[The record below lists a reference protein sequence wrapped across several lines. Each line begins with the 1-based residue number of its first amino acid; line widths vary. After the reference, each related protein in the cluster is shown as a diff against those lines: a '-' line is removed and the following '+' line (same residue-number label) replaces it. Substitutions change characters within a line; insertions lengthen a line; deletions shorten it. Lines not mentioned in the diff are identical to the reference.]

1 MGVSLQKE
9 GDRMGSY
16 RVKVFHWMVLLLL
29 MANLGCV
36 SLLGVWDP
44 VQLAAAAIKEAEAS
58 VKAAKAAGA
67 GEVPSARY
75 DLASAEAY
83 LSLAR
88 DEFGHPDWSGA
99 QRYAKVAKEKAERA
113 LALTKGR

>member
-1 MGVSLQKE
+1 MGL
-9 GDRMGSY
+9 Y

-29 MANLGCV
+29 LMANVGCV
-36 SLLGVWDP
+36 AAKEGLLGVWDP
-44 VQLAAAAIKEAEAS
+44 VQFAAAAIKEAEAS
-58 VKAAKAAGA
+58 VEAAKAAGA

-75 DLASAEAY
+75 ELASAEAY

-88 DEFGHPDWSGA
+88 DEFGHPDWSGT

-113 LALTKGR
+113 LALAKGR